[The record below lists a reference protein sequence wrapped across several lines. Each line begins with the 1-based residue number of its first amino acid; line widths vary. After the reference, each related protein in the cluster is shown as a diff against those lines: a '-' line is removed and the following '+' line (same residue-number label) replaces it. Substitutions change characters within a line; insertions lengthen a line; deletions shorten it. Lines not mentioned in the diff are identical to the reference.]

1 MEGGLFKH
9 DILCLWIH
17 AYTFNLN
24 STHTEAIFRF
34 GHDCISGIQ
43 GPLHLH
49 HGKLNRDQD
58 QGQGLFQDK
67 GQDLTPEA
75 VAGDS
80 NNGLGL

>member
-1 MEGGLFKH
+1 MESSLFKY
-9 DILCLWIH
+9 DIYCLWIY

-24 STHTEAIFRF
+24 STHTEAIFRS

-43 GPLHLH
+43 GLLHLH

-67 GQDLTPEA
+67 DQDLTPEA
-75 VAGDS
+75 VAGNS
-80 NNGLGL
+80 NNGLAL